1 MKNYLQAD
9 TFSPVTNQSMVT
21 TDHQQK
27 NMLYTKIEEIGGGEK
42 TVQQEFS
49 PLINNIIHIAR
60 SLTIITIIVF
70 ATMDVYQNVGCKQ
83 QYQRL
88 SSKGASQYILFLYIF
103 LVIFILS
110 AETVNPMMHSAVNFG
125 QLVIGAIFVWILFN
139 VVAQAGEHWLV
150 FSSPF
155 WPGPLTMWTAILL
168 LLSVLYI
175 LDIRRQYWVHKK
187 QKVITPGTI
196 TTDTILRLEKIEKII
211 VGLIFCLIG
220 YGYMASLFAEKSRL
234 GKKFSLY
241 NFIFSRLIES
251 NEIPI
256 WKKGTKR
263 CSRITQQQIR
273 KEIRDGIK
281 NSWWHKIWH
290 SKTH

>member
-1 MKNYLQAD
+1 MDA
-9 TFSPVTNQSMVT
+9 FSPVTDKNIVRKN
-21 TDHQQK
+21 DQQNNNILYK
-27 NMLYTKIEEIGGGEK
+27 NIEIIGGGTK
-42 TVQQEFS
+42 SLQQQFS
-49 PLINNIIHIAR
+49 PLINNIIRIAR

-88 SSKGASQYILFLYIF
+88 SSKLASQYIHFLYIF

-110 AETVNPMMHSAVNFG
+110 AETVNPMMKTAVNFG
-125 QLVIGAIFVWILFN
+125 QLFVGAIIVWILFN

-168 LLSVLYI
+168 LLSMLYI
-175 LDIRRQYWVHKK
+175 LDIRKQFWLHKK
-187 QKVITPGTI
+187 QKVITPGAATTNTI
-196 TTDTILRLEKIEKII
+196 IQLENIEKVI

-220 YGYMASLFAEKSRL
+220 YGYMATLFAEKSRL

-241 NFIFSRLIES
+241 NFVFSRLIES
-251 NEIPI
+251 KKIPI
-256 WKKGTKR
+256 WKKGTQR
-263 CSRITQQQIR
+263 CSNMTQQQIR
-273 KEIRDGIK
+273 KEISDGIK
-281 NSWWHKIWH
+281 NSWWHKLWH
-290 SKTH
+290 K